1 MKIITTNGIFAGALA
16 VAALTLAL
24 AVLGSGRAQADPGSL
39 CSGGPTDCRR
49 DVPGYL
55 SMLAS
60 AGLHGNSDE
69 TLVMVGDRICGD
81 LEHGT
86 PSAVVAAGLRQTNP
100 SMTLLQGNGAVDAAL
115 IDLCPQLMRTD
126 NREPVLLPLQ

>member
-1 MKIITTNGIFAGALA
+1 MRRKGRGRNP

-24 AVLGSGRAQADPGSL
+24 AMFGAGRVQADPGSL
-39 CSGGPTDCRR
+39 CSDGQGDCRR

-60 AGLHGNSDE
+60 AGIHGNSDQ
-69 TLVMVGDRICGD
+69 TLVMVGDRVCSD
-81 LEHGT
+81 LAHGA

>member
-1 MKIITTNGIFAGALA
+1 MKIIATNGIFAAALA
-16 VAALTLAL
+16 VATLAL
-24 AVLGSGRAQADPGSL
+24 TPCGRADPGSI
-39 CSGGPTDCRR
+39 CSAPVNADCRR
-49 DVPGYL
+49 DVPAYL

-60 AGLHGNSDE
+60 AGIHGNSDE

-100 SMTLLQGNGAVDAAL
+100 SMTLLAGNGAVDAAL